1 MDENENIKNNLENEF
16 IDNSIHKKIKKK
28 KNENNLS

>member
-16 IDNSIHKKIKKK
+16 IDNSIHKQLEKI